1 MAIAIIL
8 SGGAG
13 LRASTDIPKQYIEV
27 NNTPV
32 IADSIGVFQRHEDI
46 SEYAQGKIDGSELA
60 SVFVKDMKTF
70 QNM

>member
-8 SGGAG
+8 SGGTG

-32 IADSIGVFQRHEDI
+32 IADSIGAFERHED
-46 SEYAQGKIDGSELA
+46 QK
-60 SVFVKDMKTF
+60 
-70 QNM
+70 